1 MSLRFPYLSFRSPYP
16 LVPLNGRTVRPR
28 PVFSV
33 TLIGPGGSLPQ
44 DALLDT
50 GADDT
55 VFHEGVAQRIGI
67 DLTNAP
73 LGSAISLLHGSVPV
87 YYARVTMR
95 IADNHERREWMAWVG
110 FTPATI
116 RFPTLGFAGFLQY
129 FTATFHG
136 EREEVELTVN
146 GIYPGT

>member
-1 MSLRFPYLSFRSPYP
+1 MSLRFRYQNYRLANPI
-16 LVPLNGRTVRPR
+16 VPLDGGTIRPR

-33 TLIGPGGSLPQ
+33 TLIGPRAWVAQ

-55 VFHEGVAQRIGI
+55 VCPLRIAQGIGI
-67 DLTNAP
+67 NLRNSP
-73 LGSAISLLHGSVPV
+73 SRNVGGLRKGSVRV
-87 YYARVTMR
+87 RYARVTLR
-95 IADNHERREWMAWVG
+95 IADNQERREWEAWVG
-110 FTPATI
+110 FTRARI

-136 EREEVELTVN
+136 DREEVELTVN

>member
-1 MSLRFPYLSFRSPYP
+1 MTLRFPYRNFRPAHQI
-16 LVPLNGRTVRPR
+16 VPLAGRIFRPR

-33 TLIGPGGSLPQ
+33 TLSGPHGSAAQ

-55 VFHEGVAQRIGI
+55 VFPEWAVQRIGI

-73 LGSAISLLHGSVPV
+73 LGHAGGLPQGSVPV
-87 YYARVTMR
+87 RYARVTLR
-95 IADNHERREWMAWVG
+95 IADNHERREWEAWVG
-110 FTPATI
+110 FTPSPI
-116 RFPTLGFAGFLQY
+116 RFPVLGFIGFLQY

-136 EREEVELTVN
+136 DREEVELTVN
-146 GIYPGT
+146 NHYPGT